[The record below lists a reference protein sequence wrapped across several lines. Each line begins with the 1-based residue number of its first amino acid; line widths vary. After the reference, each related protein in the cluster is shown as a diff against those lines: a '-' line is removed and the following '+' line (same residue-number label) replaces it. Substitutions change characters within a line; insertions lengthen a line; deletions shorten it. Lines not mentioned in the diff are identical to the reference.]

1 MKLKYLLS
9 LVVTVF
15 VDPPVC
21 FVGSIEGKVLCG
33 KSVVYV

>member
-9 LVVTVF
+9 LVATAF
-15 VDPPVC
+15 VAAPLC
-21 FVGSIEGKVLCG
+21 FAGSIEGKVLCG

>member
-9 LVVTVF
+9 LVVIVF
-15 VDPPVC
+15 VDAPLC
-21 FVGSIEGKVLCG
+21 FAGSIEGKVLCG